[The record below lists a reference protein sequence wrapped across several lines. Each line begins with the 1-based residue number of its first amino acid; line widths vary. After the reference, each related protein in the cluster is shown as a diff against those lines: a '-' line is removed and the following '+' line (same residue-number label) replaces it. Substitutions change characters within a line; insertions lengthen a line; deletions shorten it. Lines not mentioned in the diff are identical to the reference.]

1 MKIGQISIKYKYFI
15 LSLTIAILLFGTYS
29 KMTLKSQMSPDTNS
43 PSVTVLAQYPGASAQ
58 DVINDVIEP
67 IENVFGSLDGIKNI
81 KSIGQDNVAI
91 IKLDFNYGINVDQA
105 AIDVQNSLS
114 RIKSELPANLPEA
127 KVLKFSTSDKPV
139 ATISLSS
146 DSVDLREIRQIAEEK
161 IAFDLQLIDGVA
173 SVSYFGGNET
183 QVEIQLDR
191 SRMNA
196 HGITINQINSSLLMN
211 NIKAPGGKITDDGKE
226 VLVRIEDEF
235 KNLEDIKNLG
245 IKTIDGN
252 KVYLSDLGE
261 VYFNTGDKESAYV
274 YNGSDGIALMI
285 TKKSDANTIDVIDNL
300 KENITDLE
308 KKYPFINFEIAQDDS
323 IFTNQMINN
332 MTISVLTALLFT
344 MLIIVLFIKNINQSL
359 VISASMPLVFMS
371 TLGLMKLSG
380 MKLDMVTLSALI
392 LSIGFVVDGAIV
404 VVENI
409 MTHYNK
415 SKNIIQ
421 AAIDGTNEIA
431 MPSIAGATTTLI
443 VLIPLLFIK
452 GFVGEMFR
460 PLAMTVIFA
469 ITSSIVIALIVI
481 PLFTVMFHKFSFKKI
496 EKAIGYISDPFN
508 KMMDKILEIYIILL
522 KKSLSNKLKMLLI
535 IVVLMGLSGSFI
547 ASNGIEML
555 PKFDG
560 GTTFLSIELE
570 PGTKV
575 EETLTVV
582 DDIESFLE
590 LEKNIE
596 SYDVQVG
603 YEKNSAMIGDF
614 GIMGTNQALFTINLL
629 PRTDRKETIWS
640 FQERLRFELKKIPDI
655 ERFVVKEKGGTA
667 TSSSTAPLDIRI
679 SGDDEEVLYKLASN
693 FEEEVKKIQGTTN
706 IYKSVNMDN
715 DQILIKTN
723 EEELRRLGLST
734 AEVSKQIYIALEG
747 INSTTINTV
756 DANNIDVKLIFKEQY
771 RNDMDALKDFNITS
785 PIGVIVPLREIAE
798 FESGKRSNMITKENL
813 ENTIDIYGY
822 IDSRAYS
829 HVTSDI
835 QKLIDKYP
843 VPTDYSIK
851 LSGESS
857 DMGESMKDMLFL
869 LTLAIIFVYLILVP
883 QFKSFIHPITI
894 MASIPLVIIGIA
906 PALGLTNKYVSMPVL
921 LGFILL
927 AGTVV
932 NNAILIID
940 QTILAKKTGLS
951 TNEALISAITV
962 RYRPIM
968 MTALSD
974 VVGMLPLAMQ
984 LALGSERFSPLAVTI
999 IGGILSATFL
1009 TLIVIPVLFAGF
1021 EEIKEKFVQ

>member
-496 EKAIGYISDPFN
+496 EKAIGYISEPFN

-535 IVVLMGLSGSFI
+535 IVVLIGLSGSFI

-679 SGDDEEVLYKLASN
+679 SGDDEEVIYKLASN

-723 EEELRRLGLST
+723 EEDLRRLGLST

-771 RNDMDALKDFNITS
+771 RNDMDALKDINITS
-785 PIGVIVPLREIAE
+785 PIGAIVPLREIAE

-932 NNAILIID
+932 NNAILVID

>member
-1 MKIGQISIKYKYFI
+1 M
-15 LSLTIAILLFGTYS
+15 
-29 KMTLKSQMSPDTNS
+29 
-43 PSVTVLAQYPGASAQ
+43 
-58 DVINDVIEP
+58 
-67 IENVFGSLDGIKNI
+67 
-81 KSIGQDNVAI
+81 
-91 IKLDFNYGINVDQA
+91 
-105 AIDVQNSLS
+105 
-114 RIKSELPANLPEA
+114 
-127 KVLKFSTSDKPV
+127 KFSTSDKPV

-679 SGDDEEVLYKLASN
+679 SGDDEEVIYKLASN

-771 RNDMDALKDFNITS
+771 RNDMDALKDINITS
-785 PIGVIVPLREIAE
+785 PIGEIVPLREIAE

-932 NNAILIID
+932 NNAILVID

>member
-496 EKAIGYISDPFN
+496 EKAIGYISEPFN

-679 SGDDEEVLYKLASN
+679 SGDDEEVIYKLASN

-771 RNDMDALKDFNITS
+771 RNDMDALKDINITS
-785 PIGVIVPLREIAE
+785 PIGAIVPLREIAE

-932 NNAILIID
+932 NNAILVID

-951 TNEALISAITV
+951 TSEALISAITV

>member
-496 EKAIGYISDPFN
+496 EKAIGYISEPFN

-535 IVVLMGLSGSFI
+535 IVVLIGLSGSFI

-679 SGDDEEVLYKLASN
+679 SGDDEEVIYKLASN

-771 RNDMDALKDFNITS
+771 RNDMDALKDINITS

>member
-496 EKAIGYISDPFN
+496 EKAIGYISEPFN

-679 SGDDEEVLYKLASN
+679 SGDDEEVIYKLASN

-771 RNDMDALKDFNITS
+771 RNDMDALKDINITS
-785 PIGVIVPLREIAE
+785 PIGAIVPLREIAE

-869 LTLAIIFVYLILVP
+869 LILAIIFVYLILVP

-932 NNAILIID
+932 NNAILVID

-1021 EEIKEKFVQ
+1021 EEIKEKFVE

>member
-496 EKAIGYISDPFN
+496 EKAIGYISEPFN

-771 RNDMDALKDFNITS
+771 RNDMDALKDINITS
-785 PIGVIVPLREIAE
+785 PIGAIVPLREIAE

>member
-496 EKAIGYISDPFN
+496 EKAIGYISEPFN

-679 SGDDEEVLYKLASN
+679 SGDDEEVIYKLASN

-756 DANNIDVKLIFKEQY
+756 DAHNIDVKLIFKEHY
-771 RNDMDALKDFNITS
+771 RNDMDALKDINITS
-785 PIGVIVPLREIAE
+785 PIGAIVPLREIAE

>member
-496 EKAIGYISDPFN
+496 EKAIGYISEPFN

-679 SGDDEEVLYKLASN
+679 SGDDEEVIYKLASN

-723 EEELRRLGLST
+723 EEDLRRLGLST

-771 RNDMDALKDFNITS
+771 RNDMDALKDINITS
-785 PIGVIVPLREIAE
+785 PIGAIVPLREIAE

-932 NNAILIID
+932 NNAILVID

>member
-114 RIKSELPANLPEA
+114 RIKSELPTNLPEE

-771 RNDMDALKDFNITS
+771 RNDMDALKDINITS
-785 PIGVIVPLREIAE
+785 PIGEIVPLREIAE

-932 NNAILIID
+932 NNAILVID

>member
-114 RIKSELPANLPEA
+114 RIKSELPTNLPEA

-679 SGDDEEVLYKLASN
+679 SGDDEEVIYKLASN

-771 RNDMDALKDFNITS
+771 RNDMDALKDINITS
-785 PIGVIVPLREIAE
+785 PIGAIVPLREIAE

>member
-496 EKAIGYISDPFN
+496 EKAIGYISEPFN

-535 IVVLMGLSGSFI
+535 IVVLIGLSGSFI

-679 SGDDEEVLYKLASN
+679 SGDDEEVIYKLASN

-771 RNDMDALKDFNITS
+771 RNDMDALKDINITS
-785 PIGVIVPLREIAE
+785 PIGAIVPLREIAE

>member
-535 IVVLMGLSGSFI
+535 IVVLIGLSGSFI

-679 SGDDEEVLYKLASN
+679 SGDDEEVIYKLASN

-771 RNDMDALKDFNITS
+771 RNDMDALKDINITS
-785 PIGVIVPLREIAE
+785 PIGAIVPLREIAE

>member
-679 SGDDEEVLYKLASN
+679 SGDDEEVIYKLASN

-771 RNDMDALKDFNITS
+771 RNDMDALKDINITS
-785 PIGVIVPLREIAE
+785 PIGEIVPLREIAE

-932 NNAILIID
+932 NNAILVID

>member
-535 IVVLMGLSGSFI
+535 IVVLIGLSGSFI

-679 SGDDEEVLYKLASN
+679 SGDDEEVIYKLASN

-771 RNDMDALKDFNITS
+771 RNDMDALKDINITS
-785 PIGVIVPLREIAE
+785 PIGAIVPLREIAE

-835 QKLIDKYP
+835 QKLSDKYP

>member
-771 RNDMDALKDFNITS
+771 RNDMDALKDINITS
-785 PIGVIVPLREIAE
+785 PIGAIVPLREIAE

-932 NNAILIID
+932 NNAILVID

>member
-496 EKAIGYISDPFN
+496 EKAIGYISEPFN

-771 RNDMDALKDFNITS
+771 RNDMDALKDINITS
-785 PIGVIVPLREIAE
+785 PIGAIVPLREIAE

-932 NNAILIID
+932 NNAILVID

>member
-679 SGDDEEVLYKLASN
+679 SGDDEEVIYKLASN

-771 RNDMDALKDFNITS
+771 RNDMDALKDINITS
-785 PIGVIVPLREIAE
+785 PIGEIVPLREIAE

>member
-496 EKAIGYISDPFN
+496 EKAIGYISEPFN

-679 SGDDEEVLYKLASN
+679 SGDDEEVIYKLASN

-771 RNDMDALKDFNITS
+771 RNDMDALKDINITS
-785 PIGVIVPLREIAE
+785 PIGAIVPLREIAE

>member
-114 RIKSELPANLPEA
+114 RIKSELPTNLPEA

-679 SGDDEEVLYKLASN
+679 SGDDEEVIYKLASN

-771 RNDMDALKDFNITS
+771 RNDMDALKDINITS
-785 PIGVIVPLREIAE
+785 PIGAIVPLREIAE

-932 NNAILIID
+932 NNAILVID

>member
-114 RIKSELPANLPEA
+114 RIKSELPTNLPEA

-496 EKAIGYISDPFN
+496 EKAIGYISEPFN

-771 RNDMDALKDFNITS
+771 RNDMDALKDINITS
-785 PIGVIVPLREIAE
+785 PIGAIVPLREIAE

-932 NNAILIID
+932 NNAILVID

>member
-496 EKAIGYISDPFN
+496 EKAIGYISEPFN
-508 KMMDKILEIYIILL
+508 KIMDKILEIYIILL

-679 SGDDEEVLYKLASN
+679 SGDDEEVIYKLASN

-771 RNDMDALKDFNITS
+771 RNDMDALKDINITS
-785 PIGVIVPLREIAE
+785 PIGAIVPLREIAE

-932 NNAILIID
+932 NNAILVID

>member
-496 EKAIGYISDPFN
+496 EKAIGYISEPFN

-535 IVVLMGLSGSFI
+535 IVVLIGLSGSFI

-679 SGDDEEVLYKLASN
+679 SGDDEEVIYKLASN

-771 RNDMDALKDFNITS
+771 RNDMDALKDINITS
-785 PIGVIVPLREIAE
+785 PIGAIVPLREIAE

-869 LTLAIIFVYLILVP
+869 ITLAIIFVYLILVP

-932 NNAILIID
+932 NNAILVID

>member
-679 SGDDEEVLYKLASN
+679 SGADEEVIYKLASN

-771 RNDMDALKDFNITS
+771 RNDMDALKDINITS
-785 PIGVIVPLREIAE
+785 PIGAIVPLREIAE

>member
-67 IENVFGSLDGIKNI
+67 IENVIGSLDGIKNI

-496 EKAIGYISDPFN
+496 EKAIGYISEPFN

-679 SGDDEEVLYKLASN
+679 SGDDEEVLYKLVSN

-771 RNDMDALKDFNITS
+771 RNDMDALKDINITS
-785 PIGVIVPLREIAE
+785 PIGAIVPLREIAE

>member
-496 EKAIGYISDPFN
+496 EKAIGYISEPFN

-535 IVVLMGLSGSFI
+535 IVVLIGLSGSFI

-679 SGDDEEVLYKLASN
+679 SGDDEEVIYKLASN

-771 RNDMDALKDFNITS
+771 RNDMDALKDINITS

-932 NNAILIID
+932 NNAILVID

>member
-114 RIKSELPANLPEA
+114 RIKSELPTNLPEA

-771 RNDMDALKDFNITS
+771 RNDMDALKDINITS
-785 PIGVIVPLREIAE
+785 PIGAIVPLREIAE

-932 NNAILIID
+932 NNAILVID

>member
-496 EKAIGYISDPFN
+496 EKAIGYISEPFN

-679 SGDDEEVLYKLASN
+679 SGDDEEVIYKLASN

-771 RNDMDALKDFNITS
+771 RNDMDALKDINITS

>member
-481 PLFTVMFHKFSFKKI
+481 PLFTVMFHKFSFKKT
-496 EKAIGYISDPFN
+496 EKAIGYISEPFN

-679 SGDDEEVLYKLASN
+679 SGDDEEVIYKLASN

-771 RNDMDALKDFNITS
+771 RNDMDALKDINITS
-785 PIGVIVPLREIAE
+785 PIGAIVPLREIAE

-932 NNAILIID
+932 NNAILVID

>member
-535 IVVLMGLSGSFI
+535 IVVLIGLSGSFI

-679 SGDDEEVLYKLASN
+679 SGDDEEVIYKLASN

-771 RNDMDALKDFNITS
+771 RNDMDALKDINITS
-785 PIGVIVPLREIAE
+785 PIGAIVPLREIAE

-932 NNAILIID
+932 NNAILVID

>member
-771 RNDMDALKDFNITS
+771 RNDMDALKDINITS
-785 PIGVIVPLREIAE
+785 PIGEIVPLREIAE

>member
-679 SGDDEEVLYKLASN
+679 SGDDEEVIYKLASN

-771 RNDMDALKDFNITS
+771 RNDMDALKDINITS
-785 PIGVIVPLREIAE
+785 PIGAIVPLREIAE

-932 NNAILIID
+932 NNAILVID

>member
-771 RNDMDALKDFNITS
+771 RNDMDALKDINITS
-785 PIGVIVPLREIAE
+785 PIGAIVPLREIAE

>member
-496 EKAIGYISDPFN
+496 EKAIGYISEPFN

-535 IVVLMGLSGSFI
+535 IVVLIGLSGSFI

-679 SGDDEEVLYKLASN
+679 SGDDEEVIYKLASN

-771 RNDMDALKDFNITS
+771 RNDMDALKDINITS
-785 PIGVIVPLREIAE
+785 PIGAIVPLREIAE

-932 NNAILIID
+932 NNAILVID